1 MPSYD
6 ICRPLLSGVVRG
18 CLRLRDVQT
27 VAVLSSICAAADLL
41 TPAPAAVADE
51 GPAASRRPT
60 QPAGSHNSHNSLFS
74 GIRATSHDSLLPG
87 FRLPEESEV
96 EEGEAAAGATAV
108 AAAAAAR
115 LP

>member
-1 MPSYD
+1 MP
-6 ICRPLLSGVVRG
+6 
-18 CLRLRDVQT
+18 
-27 VAVLSSICAAADLL
+27 
-41 TPAPAAVADE
+41 DE

-74 GIRATSHDSLLPG
+74 GIRAASHDSLLPGNPNPHGLLPG

-96 EEGEAAAGATAV
+96 EEGKAAAGATAV

>member
-60 QPAGSHNSHNSLFS
+60 QPAGSHNSLFS
-74 GIRATSHDSLLPG
+74 GIRALSHDSLLPG

-96 EEGEAAAGATAV
+96 EESEATAGATAV

-115 LP
+115 SP

>member
-1 MPSYD
+1 MP
-6 ICRPLLSGVVRG
+6 
-18 CLRLRDVQT
+18 
-27 VAVLSSICAAADLL
+27 
-41 TPAPAAVADE
+41 DE

-60 QPAGSHNSHNSLFS
+60 QPAGSHNSPNHNSLFS
-74 GIRATSHDSLLPG
+74 GIRAVSHDSLLPGNPNPQGLLPG